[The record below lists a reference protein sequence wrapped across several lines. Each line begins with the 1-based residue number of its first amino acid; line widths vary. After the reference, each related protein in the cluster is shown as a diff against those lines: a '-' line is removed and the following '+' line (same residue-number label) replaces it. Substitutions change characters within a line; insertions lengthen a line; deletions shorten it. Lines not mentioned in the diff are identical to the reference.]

1 MHGGERDGEG
11 GGFLEIHVRGRA
23 EQPAVVGQ
31 RIFGKRRAARA
42 HDLVADLDALGI
54 GAKLG
59 DFTGPF
65 HAEHGA
71 DAAGRAMH
79 MALGH
84 AEVGPV
90 EAAGMDLD
98 QHLRA
103 LR

>member
-1 MHGGERDGEG
+1 MFEG
-11 GGFLEIHVRGRA
+11 TRNSRPWSASAYSANAAPPEPMILSPTLTPLHRA
-23 EQPAVVGQ
+23 QA
-31 RIFGKRRAARA
+31 RRLTR
-42 HDLVADLDALGI
+42 
-54 GAKLG
+54 
-59 DFTGPF
+59 PF

-79 MALGH
+79 MAIGH

-103 LR
+103 LRRRFATSAISAPLAPYT